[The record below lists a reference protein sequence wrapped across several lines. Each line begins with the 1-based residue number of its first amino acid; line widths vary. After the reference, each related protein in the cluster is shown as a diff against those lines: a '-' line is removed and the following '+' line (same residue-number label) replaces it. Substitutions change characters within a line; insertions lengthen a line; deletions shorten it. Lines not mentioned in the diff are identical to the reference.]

1 MSAVAGL
8 VRARW
13 LALLSYRVRTLVS
26 VGGLL
31 ASIVPLYFVA
41 DAVQPVMGASIEAQ
55 GGQAFGFLLVG
66 LATLSVVSVA
76 VTALASEV
84 GSGIKTGTLEAMLA
98 TPVDLPDLLSGLAG
112 FQLAWAG
119 VRVALL
125 FAAGWALGANLIVSQ
140 VGAAVLI
147 LALIAAAHL
156 PFGLVCAALVLA
168 FRTAGPLPRAVLFV
182 SALLGGVYYPTEVV
196 PSWLELVSGFLPL
209 TYGLRAL
216 RRVLLEGE
224 TLLAVTDDLGILV
237 LAGSVLLLLAGL
249 AFAWSLRFARR
260 KGTLAQY

>member
-1 MSAVAGL
+1 MSAVPGL
-8 VRARW
+8 IRARW
-13 LALLSYRVRTLVS
+13 LALLSYRVRTFVS
-26 VGGLL
+26 VVGLL

-66 LATLSVVSVA
+66 MATLTVVSVA
-76 VTALASEV
+76 VMALASEV

-98 TPVDLPDLLSGLAG
+98 TPVRLHDLLSGLVG
-112 FQLAWAG
+112 FQLVWSG
-119 VRVALL
+119 VRVALML
-125 FAAGWALGANLIVSQ
+125 AAGWVLGANLVVGQ
-140 VGAAVLI
+140 VGAAVVI
-147 LALIAAAHL
+147 LALVAATHL
-156 PFGLVCAALVLA
+156 PFGIVAAALVLA
-168 FRTAGPLPRAVLFV
+168 FRTAGPFPKAVLFV

-196 PSWLELVSGFLPL
+196 PSWLEHVSGFLPL

-224 TLLAVTDDLGILV
+224 TLFAVADDLGSLA
-237 LAGSVLLLLAGL
+237 LAGSVLLVLTGMTFL
-249 AFAWSLRFARR
+249 WSLRYARR